1 MHTVLKAVARTK
13 TKPGVPCQYL
23 LQKKEIEACWQKAG
37 VSPQKSQ
44 EVAENHTRKIFLKR
58 KQKERKLYN
67 F

>member
-44 EVAENHTRKIFLKR
+44 EVAEKSYKENFFKKETKR
-58 KQKERKLYN
+58 KETV
-67 F
+67 